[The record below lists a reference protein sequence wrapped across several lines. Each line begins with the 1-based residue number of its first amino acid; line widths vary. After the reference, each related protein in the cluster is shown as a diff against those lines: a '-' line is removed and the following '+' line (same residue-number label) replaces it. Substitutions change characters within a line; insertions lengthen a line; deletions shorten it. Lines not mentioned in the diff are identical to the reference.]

1 MLFTPVTYVGI
12 DPSRGRRAISYAA
25 INQDLEPV
33 GQGKGSVAEVVAF
46 VRGQQQTVVG
56 VIGPSSLSQNILG
69 DAKRRT
75 ALLIPLTRGRPGDMR
90 VAEYLLRQRSLPVY
104 KTPSAGGKVPGW
116 MQTSIE
122 LHTKLAQLGFAD
134 PGDVPEAKL
143 IVVELVP
150 EICFRAWIEGEM
162 LPSDGF
168 FGRLQRQLTLYNLG
182 LNIPD
187 PMAFF
192 EEITRHRVLHGQVPE
207 DLVWSTSQV
216 KAFAAAYLAWL
227 VKNEAD
233 QVGRI
238 GTSDEGFITVP
249 VELI

>member
-1 MLFTPVTYVGI
+1 MLFTPVTYIGI
-12 DPSRGRRAISYAA
+12 DPSRGKRTISYAA

-46 VRGQQQTVVG
+46 VSGQQQTVVG
-56 VIGPSSLSQNILG
+56 VIGPSSLSLNILG
-69 DAKRRT
+69 NAERRT
-75 ALLIPLTRGRPGDMR
+75 ALLIPLTRGRPGDLR
-90 VAEYLLRQRSLPVY
+90 VAEYLLKQRSLPVY
-104 KTPSAGGKVPGW
+104 KTPSDGEKVPGW

-134 PGDVPEAKL
+134 PDDAPETER

-150 EICFRAWIEGEM
+150 EICFRAWIDGEI
-162 LPSDGF
+162 LPSGGL

-187 PMAFF
+187 PMEFF

-207 DLVWSTSQV
+207 DRIWSTTQV
-216 KAFAAAYLAWL
+216 QVFAAAYLAWL
-227 VKNEAD
+227 VKNKSD